1 MDLNFCDVPENPED
15 KFKPMSV
22 YLILF
27 KFSDIVKEYFK
38 GWYCKL
44 VLKRT
49 KKLLFKM

>member
-1 MDLNFCDVPENPED
+1 MALSSFIYNRHNCHMDLNFCDVPENPED

-38 GWYCKL
+38 G
-44 VLKRT
+44 
-49 KKLLFKM
+49 